1 MPENGR
7 ERPHP
12 NSLRNSVIVLAVSI
26 RATVKGFRL
35 RVTTKPQGSHRTDAI
50 RAEEIRLWLRSPWA
64 MVATLPAIL
73 VGGGALW
80 ASLPHFLIGG
90 WVVAMIA
97 IVVVRLTLWRR
108 YAQKPRSDAE
118 AVAWGRQ
125 FLFWI
130 GLHGVLIACLGAC
143 VFVPADVE
151 SQIFIALLIAGLTG
165 GASASYGAYLPAVI
179 AYIVPQLLAISVAL
193 GIHGTRESVFMSGGA
208 ILYLAVLL
216 TAARTMNS
224 WVVNIFGLRIRN
236 EQLNSELLVAKEAA
250 EAANSAKSIFIANM
264 SHELRTPLNAIIGFA
279 EMLEAEVLGPLGDR
293 RYIEY
298 AHDVHVSGKH
308 LLSVINTI
316 LDLAKVEASHLEL
329 NQEESDVSYLLHE
342 CASVMRLQ
350 AEEAGIAFRLELPDE
365 PLYTR
370 IDETR
375 MRQVVYNLLS
385 NAIKFTD
392 PGGEVVLTGRRRKGE
407 EIEIIVSDTG
417 IGMDEAE
424 LKTALQPFMQVK
436 QTNRRV
442 TYGTGLGLPFAKSIV
457 DLHGGRLEITSAH
470 GAGTVV
476 RVILGPVGPG
486 DASPETV
493 LSTLERRASN

>member
-1 MPENGR
+1 M
-7 ERPHP
+7 
-12 NSLRNSVIVLAVSI
+12 
-26 RATVKGFRL
+26 
-35 RVTTKPQGSHRTDAI
+35 TTKPQASQQRSDAV
-50 RAEEIRLWLRSPWA
+50 RAEEIRLWLRSPWPMA
-64 MVATLPAIL
+64 ATLLASL

-80 ASLPHFLIGG
+80 DSLPHRLIGG
-90 WVVAMIA
+90 WVAAMIA
-97 IVVVRLTLWRR
+97 ITVIRLALWQR
-108 YAQKPRSDAE
+108 YARRPRSDAE
-118 AVAWGRQ
+118 TLLWGRR
-125 FLFWI
+125 LLIWI
-130 GLHGVLIACLGAC
+130 GCHGVLIACLGAC
-143 VFVPADVE
+143 VFVPSDVE
-151 SQIFIALLIAGLTG
+151 SQIFIAMAIAGLAG
-165 GASASYGAYLPAVI
+165 GASASYGAYLPAVVL
-179 AYIVPQLLAISVAL
+179 YIVPQLLAIAGAL
-193 GIHGTRESVFMSGGA
+193 ALHGTREGAFMSGGA
-208 ILYLAVLL
+208 LLYLIVLL
-216 TAARTMNS
+216 MAARTMNN

-308 LLSVINTI
+308 LLSIINTI

-329 NQEESDVSYLLHE
+329 NQEENDVSYLLHE

-385 NAIKFTD
+385 NSIKFTD
-392 PGGEVVLTGRRRKGE
+392 PGGEVVLTGRRGKGE
-407 EIEIIVSDTG
+407 EIEIVVSDTG

-457 DLHGGRLEITSAH
+457 DLHGGRLEISSAH
-470 GAGTVV
+470 GTGTVA
-476 RVILGPVGPG
+476 RVILGPVGPREVP
-486 DASPETV
+486 PESV
-493 LSTLERRASN
+493 LSALERRASN